1 MVAALVWMAGVAMAW
16 GQDYV
21 TGDKYVLPSVI
32 IDKTGTTD
40 NGNPMAIF
48 DGDDET
54 WWAANQTGPV
64 TITLTFKEDI
74 TFNGLSVHRS
84 GNPAERATQI
94 EILSSTTGADG
105 TWSRKH
111 LESNI
116 NRDGDRTLT
125 FSTSSITAR
134 FVRLVFT
141 PITNNKMAINEV
153 RFTGVGSIRDELYIA
168 GIEHKPAK
176 WYDIRNNS
184 SMSQDE
190 KDMDTFDDEQ
200 QWFRA
205 KMMEGTPQIQAT
217 HTYIDT
223 IYVHKGSKTRLVLPD
238 LQKSSALTSVPSYQR
253 WYSYRTDKTYE
264 TNHTDNVYDLLTPVS
279 PYTVTVE
286 GREQTINPTVYRFE
300 NGYVGNPVAVPEAY
314 RDNNNNTNG
323 NYFYTNSA
331 VEMDFYFPTNDE
343 FKKWFTAEETDFE
356 NNWYMVA
363 CDVSSYT
370 DYTPNFDANSK
381 KSTFYP
387 SSNSDGNIYEP
398 TLTHRVLFYIVGVD
412 EREGSATASPNTPE
426 YNWYHGHGRLKRE
439 EYQEASTSNYTS
451 KKFLEEYDITFP
463 YTRVSN
469 KTLDLVALSKD
480 ARSYAIPDVIDS
492 EELTVEIVGSSN
504 TAGIS
509 LKRPSSGKPD
519 DYSSTNLV
527 SYSSVT
533 GTTRIIPFAY
543 PDNDN
548 GDGTKHV
555 NSDNSTATILVTKKV
570 GTITYNIARFN
581 LTFVKETQLLTQQQV
596 NELENPKS
604 NYKDKYWYVSHR
616 SPKYLKDN
624 YRLLTELTWDYD
636 KDASTIYGQDT
647 YYPFPMKWDYS
658 SYSFYDGS
666 RDNRSTGV
674 SDAGDHMGQN
684 NTQWG
689 YYSITSDYIEVANN
703 WDGYGNKIPPTD
715 LGKGESSYHMYIDVS
730 DRPGTIAR
738 LSFRDK
744 LCAGSELFVSAWV
757 KSAGTSTNNDA
768 GMLFTI
774 MGVTEDGNGNAV
786 SYTPIYRH
794 ATGQIRTSN
803 LLSPA
808 IPGCGGDNNQWFQVY
823 FSFTNSSETLA
834 NFDSY
839 VLQIDNNSASTDGGD
854 VYLDDIQVYIATT
867 EAQVEQKAPTC
878 GEETLLKLEVNF
890 DPLKSRT
897 NPDFETHYINFCF
910 VDSLDYVKAIAQGK
924 SVVDAI
930 EMAHREFAYPTSQG
944 MSAVLDYG
952 RLAFDNVFENIKDIY
967 VENGNNYQ
975 DNNVG
980 ADGANPSKFFKVEGT
995 RNMAVDIYAEL
1006 EPFRKYFFVVAIA
1019 EYEGGRPVLPTA
1031 DSFKE
1036 NLLDPCAIVSGFSV
1050 TSQDVIKV
1058 NGNVLTSD
1066 MEFCAGQV
1074 VDFSVQMEATT
1085 GTTTTPITQEVFYD
1099 WIYVDEEEFEKAQT
1113 IEGESGTV
1121 TLKNAIAQFRAEYPR
1136 ATEIENATGN
1146 YTEPMQKLLS
1156 KYYDEGK
1163 LTLFQSSLSVRLP
1176 QAETMPYEFHV
1187 MVCPNSVLYRLEG
1200 GDLALVCA
1208 EPVHVSFE
1216 VTGQAPTASIGFNDV
1231 TYPDTDIDF
1240 RSVVRIGL
1248 DEHINQI
1255 KQGSKLTI
1263 PLRNIRRA
1271 NGTNSGDITLNKE
1284 NHYVYLVSSN
1294 DPIVINKIAEINKTE
1309 IGFRK
1314 TDWPVGMM
1322 TEQDFV
1328 ADINDESNNYFSFYF
1343 DYSLAE
1349 KEGLID
1355 DFHFREGFWYTLEVY
1370 FSQVI
1375 DVTSETKNICDGN
1388 LSFNMKVVPEYQR
1401 WIGDEN
1407 SNWNKDENWVRSYHT
1422 ELKKS
1427 EADYKDYEEEH
1438 RGFVPMEFTKVTIP
1452 KPRASEAG
1460 KIRLYA
1466 PASSQSAQHPIWDLT
1481 TSEVSE
1487 AATPQIQYDLLVKKS
1502 DKGSGYECDSYYT
1515 NTVLEI
1521 HFEPATEMLHAELL
1535 DYDKAWVDYEL
1546 TKGRWYTLAS
1556 PLQGVVAGDFYTD
1569 ESGTEGAPYFSDITF
1584 ADNRLKPAVY
1594 QRAWGNSALMA
1605 LATSETPTPQMAISG
1620 NWSSVYNDVT
1630 VPYEVGHGFSL
1641 KTPGENTETVLFR
1654 MPKADTKYNYYTYN
1668 NGTLTQGGESSTI
1681 NKSNAGKLKVSDV
1694 TVELSKLTAQNG
1706 THYLVGNP
1714 YMAHLD
1720 ADAFFIANPGLLK
1733 KYWLIESTEGSQ
1745 EAIVGTVGG
1754 DFTTNSP
1761 TGKTTIAPL
1770 QSFFVTIDEDETTA
1784 APTEIKFTTDMQV
1797 LGGTDDNL
1805 RSTDVLY
1812 LTATTQDGRQSRA
1825 AISYDAAASETYAAS
1840 EDAELFLDSNLGDLP
1855 MVYTAAGTMAA
1866 SINRTSGL
1874 YNIPVGV
1881 YAPGAE
1887 GETVSLTFSGTD
1899 GFSYAT
1905 LYDAE
1910 TRTESP
1916 IREGSSFTVPA
1927 NTAGRYFLRAGVP
1940 TANEAVQES
1949 AIRIYT
1955 VGGGTLV
1962 VASTDLLRT
1971 VRVYDFAGRLVA
1983 NETGL
1988 RTTQCRIE
1996 LPEGSYIVKAE
2007 SERGEEEEK
2016 IRM

>member
-1 MVAALVWMAGVAMAW
+1 MKRSCRIIGIVAALVWMAGVAMVW

-21 TGDKYVLPSVI
+21 TGDKYQYEYLKDTPQAKTETGFASDDYGDHI
-32 IDKTGTTD
+32 IASAFDD
-40 NGNPMAIF
+40 N
-48 DGDDET
+48 DGT
-54 WWAANQTGPV
+54 WWKANQTGKV
-64 TITLTFKEDI
+64 TVELDFGKKVLICGMSI
-74 TFNGLSVHRS
+74 WRS
-84 GNPAERATQI
+84 GNPEERSKEISISYSDDGNNYQLHHTQ
-94 EILSSTTGADG
+94 
-105 TWSRKH
+105 
-111 LESNI
+111 SNI
-116 NRDGDRTLT
+116 PKGNNGNDRYT
-125 FSTSSITAR
+125 FNFSSIETR
-134 FVRLVFT
+134 YLKLEFT
-141 PITNNKMAINEV
+141 PFSSASAFNEID
-153 RFTGVGSIRDELYIA
+153 FLALAEIQ
-168 GIEHKPAK
+168 HKPAK

-184 SMSQDE
+184 SMSQEE

-200 QWFRA
+200 QWFQA

-286 GREQTINPTVYRFE
+286 GREHTINPTVYRFE

-570 GTITYNIARFN
+570 GTTTYNIARFN

-596 NELENPKS
+596 AELESENS
-604 NYKDKYWYVSHR
+604 TYKDAYWYVSHR

-803 LLSPA
+803 LLSDA
-808 IPGCGGDNNQWFQVY
+808 IPGCGGSNNQWFQVY

-854 VYLDDIQVYIATT
+854 VYIDDAQVYIATP
-867 EAQVEQKAPTC
+867 EAQVEQKTPTC
-878 GEETLLKLEVNF
+878 GDETLLKLEVNF

-897 NPDFETHYINFCF
+897 NPEFPIHYINFCF
-910 VDSLDYVKAIAQGK
+910 VDSLEYVKAIAQGK
-924 SVVDAI
+924 SVSDAI
-930 EMAHREFAYPTSQG
+930 AKAHRRFAYPISSG

-952 RLAFDNVFENIKDIY
+952 RLAFDNDFENIKDIY
-967 VENGNNYQ
+967 VENGDNFQ

-980 ADGANPSKFFKVEGT
+980 ESGANPSKFFKVEGT

-1006 EPFRKYFFVVAIA
+1006 EPFRKYFFVVTIA
-1019 EYEGGRPVLPTA
+1019 EYEDGQPVLPTA

-1050 TSQDVIKV
+1050 TSQDVIKI

-1074 VDFSVQMEATT
+1074 VDFSVQMEAQT
-1085 GTTTTPITQEVFYD
+1085 GEVSTPITQEVFYD
-1099 WIYVDEEEFEKAQT
+1099 WIYVDEEEFESAQT
-1113 IEGESGTV
+1113 IDGETV
-1121 TLKNAIAQFRAEYPR
+1121 TLKNAIAQFRAKYPR
-1136 ATEIENATGN
+1136 ATKIENATGD

-1355 DFHFREGFWYTLEVY
+1355 DFHFREGF
-1370 FSQVI
+1370 
-1375 DVTSETKNICDGN
+1375 
-1388 LSFNMKVVPEYQR
+1388 
-1401 WIGDEN
+1401 
-1407 SNWNKDENWVRSYHT
+1407 
-1422 ELKKS
+1422 
-1427 EADYKDYEEEH
+1427 
-1438 RGFVPMEFTKVTIP
+1438 
-1452 KPRASEAG
+1452 
-1460 KIRLYA
+1460 
-1466 PASSQSAQHPIWDLT
+1466 
-1481 TSEVSE
+1481 
-1487 AATPQIQYDLLVKKS
+1487 
-1502 DKGSGYECDSYYT
+1502 SGY
-1515 NTVLEI
+1515 
-1521 HFEPATEMLHAELL
+1521 
-1535 DYDKAWVDYEL
+1535 
-1546 TKGRWYTLAS
+1546 G
-1556 PLQGVVAGDFYTD
+1556 
-1569 ESGTEGAPYFSDITF
+1569 
-1584 ADNRLKPAVY
+1584 
-1594 QRAWGNSALMA
+1594 
-1605 LATSETPTPQMAISG
+1605 
-1620 NWSSVYNDVT
+1620 
-1630 VPYEVGHGFSL
+1630 
-1641 KTPGENTETVLFR
+1641 
-1654 MPKADTKYNYYTYN
+1654 
-1668 NGTLTQGGESSTI
+1668 
-1681 NKSNAGKLKVSDV
+1681 
-1694 TVELSKLTAQNG
+1694 
-1706 THYLVGNP
+1706 
-1714 YMAHLD
+1714 
-1720 ADAFFIANPGLLK
+1720 
-1733 KYWLIESTEGSQ
+1733 
-1745 EAIVGTVGG
+1745 
-1754 DFTTNSP
+1754 
-1761 TGKTTIAPL
+1761 
-1770 QSFFVTIDEDETTA
+1770 
-1784 APTEIKFTTDMQV
+1784 
-1797 LGGTDDNL
+1797 
-1805 RSTDVLY
+1805 
-1812 LTATTQDGRQSRA
+1812 DGR
-1825 AISYDAAASETYAAS
+1825 
-1840 EDAELFLDSNLGDLP
+1840 
-1855 MVYTAAGTMAA
+1855 
-1866 SINRTSGL
+1866 
-1874 YNIPVGV
+1874 
-1881 YAPGAE
+1881 PG
-1887 GETVSLTFSGTD
+1887 
-1899 GFSYAT
+1899 
-1905 LYDAE
+1905 
-1910 TRTESP
+1910 
-1916 IREGSSFTVPA
+1916 
-1927 NTAGRYFLRAGVP
+1927 
-1940 TANEAVQES
+1940 
-1949 AIRIYT
+1949 
-1955 VGGGTLV
+1955 
-1962 VASTDLLRT
+1962 
-1971 VRVYDFAGRLVA
+1971 
-1983 NETGL
+1983 
-1988 RTTQCRIE
+1988 
-1996 LPEGSYIVKAE
+1996 
-2007 SERGEEEEK
+2007 
-2016 IRM
+2016 

>member
-1 MVAALVWMAGVAMAW
+1 MVAALVWMAGVAIAW
-16 GQDYV
+16 GKDYV
-21 TGDKYVLPSVI
+21 TGDKYQYEYLKDTPQAKTETGFASDDYGDHI
-32 IDKTGTTD
+32 IASAFDD
-40 NGNPMAIF
+40 N
-48 DGDDET
+48 DGT
-54 WWAANQTGPV
+54 WWKANQTGKV
-64 TITLTFKEDI
+64 TVELDFGKKVLICGMSI
-74 TFNGLSVHRS
+74 WRS
-84 GNPAERATQI
+84 GNPEERSKEISISYSDDGNNYQLHHTQ
-94 EILSSTTGADG
+94 
-105 TWSRKH
+105 
-111 LESNI
+111 SNI
-116 NRDGDRTLT
+116 PKGNNGNDRYT
-125 FSTSSITAR
+125 FNFPSIETR
-134 FVRLVFT
+134 YLKLEFT
-141 PITNNKMAINEV
+141 PFSSASAFNEID
-153 RFTGVGSIRDELYIA
+153 FLALAEIQ
-168 GIEHKPAK
+168 HKPAK

-184 SMSQDE
+184 SMSQEE

-200 QWFRA
+200 QWFQA

-286 GREQTINPTVYRFE
+286 GREHTINPTVYRFE

-480 ARSYAIPDVIDS
+480 ARSYAIPDVKDD
-492 EELTVEIVGSSN
+492 GN
-504 TAGIS
+504 TLNIALADDNNTSGIS
-509 LKRPSSGKPD
+509 LAATTISGD
-519 DYSSTNLV
+519 N
-527 SYSSVT
+527 
-533 GTTRIIPFAY
+533 RIIQFSY
-543 PDNDN
+543 PNKRNDDN
-548 GDGTKHV
+548 TQYV

-570 GTITYNIARFN
+570 GTTTYNIARFN

-596 NELENPKS
+596 AELESENS
-604 NYKDKYWYVSHR
+604 TYKDAYWYVSHR

-624 YRLLTELTWDYD
+624 YRLLTKLTWDYD
-636 KDASTIYGQDT
+636 KAAAAIYGQDT

-854 VYLDDIQVYIATT
+854 VYLDDIQVYIATP

-924 SVVDAI
+924 RVADAI

-1031 DSFKE
+1031 NSFKE

-1050 TSQDVIKV
+1050 TSRDVIKV

-1121 TLKNAIAQFRAEYPR
+1121 TLKNAIAQFRVEYPR
-1136 ATEIENATGN
+1136 ATEIENATGD
-1146 YTEPMQKLLS
+1146 YTGPMQKLLS

-1401 WIGDEN
+1401 WIGGEN
-1407 SNWNKDENWVRSYHT
+1407 SNWNKDENWVRSYRT

-1438 RGFVPMEFTKVTIP
+1438 RGFVPMDFTKITIP
-1452 KPRASEAG
+1452 KPSASEAG

-1466 PASSQSAQHPIWDLT
+1466 PVSSQSAQHPIWDLT

-1502 DKGSGYECDSYYT
+1502 DGSGYECDSYYT
-1515 NTVLEI
+1515 NTVSEI

-1535 DYDKAWVDYEL
+1535 DYKRAWVDYEL

-1556 PLQGVVAGDFYTD
+1556 PLQGVVAGDFYIRQLGD
-1569 ESGTEGAPYFSDITF
+1569 DGTEESPYFEEINFGNSS
-1584 ADNRLKPAVY
+1584 RLEPAVY
-1594 QRAWGNSALMA
+1594 QRGWNSSAKTALSNSGTATELMA
-1605 LATSETPTPQMAISG
+1605 INGS
-1620 NWSSVYNDVT
+1620 WSSVYNDVT
-1630 VPYEVGHGFSL
+1630 VLYEVGHGFSL

-1714 YMAHLD
+1714 YMAHIKVSD
-1720 ADAFFIANPGLLK
+1720 FFTANPNLEE
-1733 KYWLIESTEGSQ
+1733 KYWLIDAANGSQ
-1745 EAIVGTVGG
+1745 TAVVGKEEN
-1754 DFTTNSP
+1754 FTT
-1761 TGKTTIAPL
+1761 TGEQSDATTIAPL
-1770 QSFFVTIDEDETTA
+1770 QSFFVTIKENTS
-1784 APTEIKFTTDMQV
+1784 PTEIKFTKAMQV

-1887 GETVSLTFSGTD
+1887 DETVSLTFSGTD

-1916 IREGSSFTVPA
+1916 IHEGSSFTVPA

-2007 SERGEEEEK
+2007 SERGEEEVK

>member
-21 TGDKYVLPSVI
+21 TGNQYKNIPFTVIKYPTGDSYGDGDNNYRNDMVAGVFDNNENTWWRSAQGGPLEVVI
-32 IDKTGTTD
+32 DFGGEIELTQISLNRG
-40 NGNPMAIF
+40 GNPNNRVQNIKVEGSNQEETF
-48 DGDDET
+48 QLQDDNM
-54 WWAANQTGPV
+54 WHV
-64 TITLTFKEDI
+64 TVSLTNPIKTKTLTLTLERSDNNKI
-74 TFNGLSVHRS
+74 TFN
-84 GNPAERATQI
+84 
-94 EILSSTTGADG
+94 EI
-105 TWSRKH
+105 RF
-111 LESNI
+111 
-116 NRDGDRTLT
+116 LT
-125 FSTSSITAR
+125 SIH
-134 FVRLVFT
+134 
-141 PITNNKMAINEV
+141 
-153 RFTGVGSIRDELYIA
+153 
-168 GIEHKPAK
+168 HKPAK

-205 KMMEGTPQIQAT
+205 DMMEGTPQIQAT

-238 LQKSSALTSVPSYQR
+238 VQPTIGNYTSSVLSYQR

-264 TNHTDNVYDLLTPVS
+264 TNHQDNVYDLLTPRVQ
-279 PYTVTVE
+279 E
-286 GREQTINPTVYRFE
+286 GNNRVPPAYRFA
-300 NGYVGNPVAVPEAY
+300 NGYVGNPVATANVPY
-314 RDNNNNTNG
+314 YDQ
-323 NYFYTNSA
+323 SL
-331 VEMDFYFPTNDE
+331 VEMDFYFPTDNE
-343 FKKWFTAEETDFE
+343 FKKWFPNRTDLD
-356 NNWYMVA
+356 NNWYVVA
-363 CDVSSYT
+363 CDVSCYT
-370 DYTPNFDANSK
+370 DYTPNYTENSK
-381 KSTFYP
+381 HSTFYP
-387 SSNSDGNIYEP
+387 SSNDDGKIYEP
-398 TLTHRVLFYIVGVD
+398 TLSHRVLFYIAAVD
-412 EREGSATASPNTPE
+412 GRIDNSPGWKN
-426 YNWYHGHGRLKRE
+426 GFGRLE
-439 EYQEASTSNYTS
+439 NTEYQGGGTD
-451 KKFLEEYDITFP
+451 KKYLEEYDITFP

-480 ARSYAIPDVIDS
+480 ARSYAIPDKASSDS
-492 EELTVEIVGSSN
+492 EELNVQLIDDGS
-504 TAGIS
+504 GIS
-509 LKRPSSGKPD
+509 LKRQKIANNNWSSE
-519 DYSSTNLV
+519 NLE
-527 SYSSVT
+527 SYSTIT
-533 GTTRIIPFAY
+533 GTNRGISFAY
-543 PDNDN
+543 PNTRS
-548 GDGTKHV
+548 DGTSYV
-555 NSDNSTATILVTKKV
+555 NAENSKATILVTKV
-570 GTITYNIARFN
+570 VDGITYNIARFN
-581 LTFVKETQLLTQQQV
+581 LTFVKETQLLTQSQV
-596 NELENPKS
+596 DKLESETS
-604 NYKDKYWYVSHR
+604 NHKNDYWYVSHR

-636 KDASTIYGQDT
+636 ESVGNIYGQSN
-647 YYPFPMKWDYS
+647 YYPFPMKWEYS
-658 SYSFYDGS
+658 SYAFFDGS
-666 RDNRSTGV
+666 GKDGETNAGTS
-674 SDAGDHMGQN
+674 AGDYYGQHSIP
-684 NTQWG
+684 QWG
-689 YYSITSDYIEVANN
+689 YYAILNGYVENMMNWVSDT
-703 WDGYGNKIPPTD
+703 PPTTE
-715 LGKGESSYHMYIDVS
+715 LGKEASTYHMYVDVS

-738 LSFRDK
+738 LPFREK
-744 LCAGSELFVSAWV
+744 LCESSELFVSAWV
-757 KSAGTSTNNDA
+757 KSAGSQDSNDA
-768 GMLFTI
+768 AMLFSI
-774 MGVTEDGNGNAV
+774 MGVTEDSEGNPV

-794 ATGQIRTSN
+794 ATGQIRTTN
-803 LLSPA
+803 LLSDA
-808 IPGCGGDNNQWFQVY
+808 IPGCGGSNNQWFQVY

-854 VYLDDIQVYIATT
+854 VYLDDIQVYIATP

-924 SVVDAI
+924 SVADAI
-930 EMAHREFAYPTSQG
+930 EIAHREFAYPTSQG

-952 RLAFDNVFENIKDIY
+952 RLAFDNDFENIEDIY

-1006 EPFRKYFFVVAIA
+1006 EPYRKYFFVVTMA
-1019 EYEGGRPVLPTA
+1019 EFDENGKPILPSEN
-1031 DSFKE
+1031 SFEE

-1050 TSQDVIKV
+1050 TSQDVIKI
-1058 NGNVLTSD
+1058 NGNVLASD

-1074 VDFSVQMEATT
+1074 VDFSVQMEAQT
-1085 GTTTTPITQEVFYD
+1085 GEVSTPITQEVFYD
-1099 WIYVDEEEFEKAQT
+1099 WIYVDEEEFESVQT
-1113 IEGESGTV
+1113 IDDGTV

-1136 ATEIENATGN
+1136 ATEIENATGD
-1146 YTEPMQKLLS
+1146 YTESMQKLLS

-1176 QAETMPYEFHV
+1176 HAEDGNPYEFHV
-1187 MVCPNSVLYRLEG
+1187 MVCPNSVLYELEG
-1200 GDLALVCA
+1200 GNLALVCA
-1208 EPVHVSFE
+1208 EPVYVSFE
-1216 VTGQAPTASIGFNDV
+1216 VTGQAPTASIGYQG
-1231 TYPDTDIDF
+1231 TPYPNDIDF

-1248 DEHINQI
+1248 DKQINQI

-1263 PLRNIRRA
+1263 PLRNIHRA

-1294 DPIVINKIAEINKTE
+1294 DPIVINKIAEMNKTE
-1309 IGFRK
+1309 NGFKK
-1314 TDWPVGMM
+1314 TDWPVGVIG
-1322 TEQDFV
+1322 DDSFV
-1328 ADINDESNNYFSFYF
+1328 ANPDGEDNQFSFYF
-1343 DYSLAE
+1343 DYDLAE

-1355 DFHFREGFWYTLEVY
+1355 NFRFREGFWYTLEVY

-1407 SNWNKDENWVRSYHT
+1407 SNWNNDGNWVRST
-1422 ELKKS
+1422 RAELQKAI
-1427 EADYKDYEEEH
+1427 ADYTDYTGDR
-1438 RGFVPMEFTKVTIP
+1438 RGFVPMDFTKITIP
-1452 KPRASEAG
+1452 TEAG
-1460 KIRLYA
+1460 KIRLYRNGDA
-1466 PASSQSAQHPIWDLT
+1466 NEPTEHGQLDLET
-1481 TSEVSE
+1481 TEVSE
-1487 AATPQIQYDLLVKKS
+1487 PATSQIQYDLLVEKS
-1502 DKGSGYECDSYYT
+1502 TGGGYECESYYT
-1515 NTVLEI
+1515 NTVSEI
-1521 HFEPATEMLHAELL
+1521 HFEPNTEMLHAELL
-1535 DYDKAWVDYEL
+1535 TYDKAWVDYEL

-1569 ESGTEGAPYFSDITF
+1569 ESGTEESPYFEKIEFNED
-1584 ADNRLKPAVY
+1584 DNSRVEPAVY
-1594 QRAWGNSALMA
+1594 QRGWKPQD
-1605 LATSETPTPQMAISG
+1605 ATLQTVSNGTKETAISG
-1620 NWSSVYNDVT
+1620 NWSSVYNKVDEAYT
-1630 VPYEVGHGFSL
+1630 PGTGFSL
-1641 KTPGENTETVLFR
+1641 KVPGENTEKVLFR
-1654 MPKADTKYNYYTYN
+1654 LPKDDGSYTYYNYS
-1668 NGTLTQGGESSTI
+1668 NGNLTAGSHKEENLPRT
-1681 NKSNAGKLKVSDV
+1681 NAGLLESNTLK
-1694 TVELSKLTAQNG
+1694 NG
-1706 THYLVGNP
+1706 SITETLQAANGSSQYYLVGNP
-1714 YMAHLD
+1714 FMAHLK
-1720 ADAFFIANPGLLK
+1720 ASAFFETNKDVLEQ
-1733 KYWLIESTEGSQ
+1733 KYWLVQ
-1745 EAIVGTVGG
+1745 DDNQDVAVGG
-1754 DFTTNSP
+1754 ETESDWVFVDAQSTAL
-1761 TGKTTIAPL
+1761 IAPL
-1770 QSFFVTIDEDETTA
+1770 QSFFVQKKKDATGDVT
-1784 APTEIKFTTDMQV
+1784 FTKDMQV
-1797 LGGTDDNL
+1797 LGGTTDNL

-1825 AISYDAAASETYAAS
+1825 AISYDPAASETYEVS

-1881 YAPGAE
+1881 YAPGAK
-1887 GETVSLTFSGTD
+1887 GETVSLTFSGVD